1 MSRSTLSNTL
11 VAVGACA
18 ALALAGC
25 SKQVTY
31 GNPEQVETLT
41 PEFGSTDLQM
51 IASKMAQSLLA
62 SPVITSKPKP
72 PLLYVATVKNKT
84 DEHIDTQSI
93 TDKIS
98 TTLIQSGKVQFTAM
112 ADIPKELVDQLE
124 YQNKSGLVDPT
135 TAKPVGKHVGADY
148 MLTGEI
154 TSIVKKSGSTKDY
167 YYKITLKLAN
177 IQTAVIEW
185 QDEKEIRKG
194 ETKSLFGS

>member
-1 MSRSTLSNTL
+1 MSRSPLTQTLAAAS
-11 VAVGACA
+11 ACV
-18 ALALAGC
+18 ALALTGC

-62 SPVITSKPKP
+62 SPVITGKPKP
-72 PLLYVATVKNKT
+72 PLLYVAPVKNKT

-124 YQNKSGLVDPT
+124 YQNKSGLVNPS
-135 TAKPVGKHVGADY
+135 TAKPVGRHVGADY
-148 MLTGEI
+148 MLAGEI

-177 IQTAVIEW
+177 IETAVIEW

-194 ETKSLFGS
+194 ETKSLFGG

>member
-1 MSRSTLSNTL
+1 MRIRLAMATFAMAGVALS
-11 VAVGACA
+11 
-18 ALALAGC
+18 GC
-25 SKQVTY
+25 TKQVSY

-51 IASKMAQSLLA
+51 IASKMVQSLLA

-72 PLLYVATVKNKT
+72 PLLYVAAVKNKT

-124 YQNKSGLVDPT
+124 YQNKSGLVDPS
-135 TAKPVGKHVGADY
+135 TAKPVGKHIGADY

>member
-1 MSRSTLSNTL
+1 MWIRMA
-11 VAVGACA
+11 VATFAVVGV
-18 ALALAGC
+18 ALAGC
-25 SKQVTY
+25 TKQVTY
-31 GNPEQVETLT
+31 GSPEQVETLT

-51 IASKMAQSLLA
+51 IASKMVQSLLVHPA
-62 SPVITSKPKP
+62 ITSKPKP
-72 PLLYVATVKNKT
+72 PLLYVAPVKNKT

-124 YQNKSGLVDPT
+124 YQNKSGLVNPS

-148 MLTGEI
+148 MLAGEI

>member
-1 MSRSTLSNTL
+1 MRIRLT
-11 VAVGACA
+11 VATF
-18 ALALAGC
+18 ALAGVALSGC
-25 SKQVTY
+25 TKQVSY

-51 IASKMAQSLLA
+51 IASKMVQSLLA
-62 SPVITSKPKP
+62 SPVIASKPKP
-72 PLLYVATVKNKT
+72 PLLYVAAVKNKT

-124 YQNKSGLVDPT
+124 YQNKSGLVDPS

>member
-1 MSRSTLSNTL
+1 MRIRLA
-11 VAVGACA
+11 VATFAVVGV
-18 ALALAGC
+18 ALGGC
-25 SKQVTY
+25 TKQVSY

-51 IASKMAQSLLA
+51 IASKMVQSLLA